1 MNARLP
7 ILEVLRLKCLKTSVK
22 TYTYPRLPPLK
33 KKNIKFKQRFFKS
46 KQNTY
51 ISQKEANF
59 SSLYIV

>member
-1 MNARLP
+1 MF
-7 ILEVLRLKCLKTSVK
+7 T
-22 TYTYPRLPPLK
+22 PPL